1 MILIEPGLI
10 EVWKNPMHI
19 LEIIGVSKQFGRVTA
34 LKDFSCVV
42 REGEIL
48 GLIGPNGAGKT
59 TLVNLIAGSVPYST
73 GDICFHGK
81 SIKGL
86 KPHQIG
92 SLGISR
98 TSPVAPP
105 ARKMTAL
112 ENLMVGAFFGK
123 KGRQKTERAARRK
136 AEETLDFM
144 GLVAKKDVPVEALSV
159 LECKRVEIGV
169 ALAMNPTLLLLDE
182 VNAGLNAYEISDAV
196 EFIKKIREA
205 GVTILVIEHVMKAI
219 AKVSDRII
227 VLHHGQKIIEGT
239 PEEVLNNSVV
249 IESYLGKRYKETTRR

>member
-1 MILIEPGLI
+1 
-10 EVWKNPMHI
+10 MHI
-19 LEIIGVSKQFGRVTA
+19 LEVICVSKHFGRVTA

-48 GLIGPNGAGKT
+48 GLIGPNGVGKT
-59 TLVNLIAGSVPYST
+59 TLVNLITGSLPYST

-86 KPHQIG
+86 KPHLIG
-92 SLGISR
+92 RLGISR

-112 ENLMVGAFFGK
+112 ENVMVGAFFGK
-123 KGRQKTERAARRK
+123 KGREKTERAARRK

-144 GLVAKKDVPVEALSV
+144 GLTAKKDLPVEALNV
-159 LECKRVEIGV
+159 LECKRVEIGI

-182 VNAGLNAYEISDAV
+182 VNAGLNANEISEAV
-196 EFIKKIREA
+196 EFIKKIRES
-205 GVTILVIEHVMKAI
+205 GVTVLVIEHVMKAI

-227 VLHHGQKIIEGT
+227 VLHHGKKMIEGT
-239 PEEVLNNSVV
+239 PEVVLNNPVV
-249 IESYLGKRYKETTRR
+249 IKSYLGKRFKEITGRE